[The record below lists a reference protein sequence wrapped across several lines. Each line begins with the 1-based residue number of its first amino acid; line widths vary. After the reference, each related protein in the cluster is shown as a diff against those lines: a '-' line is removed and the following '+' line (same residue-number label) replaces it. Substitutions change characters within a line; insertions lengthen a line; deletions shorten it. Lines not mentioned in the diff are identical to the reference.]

1 MSVKS
6 RAKNFSAEE
15 IALLVDLV
23 QENKPS
29 LFGALSPSLTCEEKV
44 NIWEDIAQKLTQA
57 HRTVRT
63 KDDVSKK
70 WSNILA

>member
-29 LFGALSPSLTCEEKV
+29 LFGALSPSLTSEEKV
-44 NIWEDIAQKLTQA
+44 NIWEDIAKYSL
-57 HRTVRT
+57 
-63 KDDVSKK
+63 S
-70 WSNILA
+70 

>member
-23 QENKPS
+23 RENKPS
-29 LFGALSPSLTCEEKV
+29 LFGVLSPSLTSEEKV
-44 NIWEDIAQKLTQA
+44 NICEDIAQKLMEQLGP
-57 HRTVRT
+57 
-63 KDDVSKK
+63 KMM
-70 WSNILA
+70 